1 MGFFSINK
9 AAWEIKAHRF
19 VAAGYE
25 VMGGVAYLLTRL
37 PSQTRTAVIK
47 FFSGSF
53 DALPLLGKF
62 CPCMKNLSGNTA
74 ASSAFWLQVH
84 ICRYM

>member
-37 PSQTRTAVIK
+37 PSQTRKAVIK
-47 FFSGSF
+47 FLSGSF
-53 DALPLLGKF
+53 GALPLLGKV
-62 CPCMKNLSGNTA
+62 CPRMKNLSDNTP
-74 ASSAFWLQVH
+74 ASSALGLQVH